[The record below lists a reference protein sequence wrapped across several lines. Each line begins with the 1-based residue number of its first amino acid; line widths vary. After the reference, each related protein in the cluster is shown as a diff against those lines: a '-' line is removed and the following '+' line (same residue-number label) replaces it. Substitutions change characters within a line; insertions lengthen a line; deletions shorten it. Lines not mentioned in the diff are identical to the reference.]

1 MNKKNKN
8 ITKKNINQKN
18 KNINEKNMNK
28 ENKGGKNCIQ
38 NVFVVACNRVLK
50 YSYNPNTLLLITV
63 YCIQTSFIVVCHHV
77 LTYIYNPNTLL
88 LITVHHTNKQRSGNA

>member
-1 MNKKNKN
+1 MNKKKQEH
-8 ITKKNINQKN
+8 NQ
-18 KNINEKNMNK
+18 EEHQPK
-28 ENKGGKNCIQ
+28 EQEHKREEHEQGEQGGKNCIQ
-38 NVFVVACNRVLK
+38 NVFVVAYNRVLK